1 MNKTAILTD
10 TNSGINP
17 AEAKELGLYTMP
29 MPVLADAQTYYEGKD
44 MDHAKLYAFMKEDRD
59 LSTSQPSIGDVEEVW
74 NKLLAEGYESI
85 LYIPMSSGLSGSC
98 AAATGFAAEF
108 GGKVEVADVHRIS
121 VTLRDAVLDAKSFA
135 DQGLSA
141 AEIKAKLEENAANS
155 VVYLAVDTLKYFK
168 KNGRATAAA
177 VAIATVLNLKPI
189 LITEGGKFD
198 TYAKVRGMKACKER
212 IIDAL
217 QKELDTRFKGV
228 PASEI
233 RLATA
238 STLESPEE
246 AETWRLM
253 VQEAFPQFQVTYD
266 PLSCS
271 IACHTGMGAV
281 GVGMSRVQR
290 AD

>member
-1 MNKTAILTD
+1 MNKTAIMTD
-10 TNSGINP
+10 TNSGITP
-17 AEAKELGLYTMP
+17 AEAKELGIYTMP

-44 MDHAKLYAFMKEDRD
+44 MDHAKRYAFMKEDRD

-74 NKLLAEGYESI
+74 NKLLEEGYENI
-85 LYIPMSSGLSGSC
+85 LYVPMSSGLSGSC

-121 VTLRDAVLDAKSFA
+121 VTKYLA

-155 VVYLAVDTLKYFK
+155 VVYLGVDTLKYFK

-198 TYAKVRGMKACKER
+198 TYAKVRGLKACKER

-217 QKELDTRFKGV
+217 KKELDTRFAGA

-233 RLATA
+233 HLATA
-238 STLESPEE
+238 STLETPEE
-246 AETWRLM
+246 AEAWRLM
-253 VQEAFPQFQVTYD
+253 VQEAFPQFQVSYD

>member
-281 GVGMSRVQR
+281 GAGMSRVQR
-290 AD
+290 VD

>member
-1 MNKTAILTD
+1 MNKTAIMTD
-10 TNSGINP
+10 TNSGITP
-17 AEAKELGLYTMP
+17 AEAKELGIYTMP

-74 NKLLAEGYESI
+74 NKLLEEGYENI
-85 LYIPMSSGLSGSC
+85 LYVPMSSGLSGSC

-121 VTLRDAVLDAKSFA
+121 VTLRDAVLDAKYLA

-155 VVYLAVDTLKYFK
+155 VVYLGVDTLKYFK

-198 TYAKVRGMKACKER
+198 TYAKVRGLKACKER

-217 QKELDTRFKGV
+217 KKELDTRFAGV

-233 RLATA
+233 HLATA
-238 STLESPEE
+238 STLETPEE
-246 AETWRLM
+246 AEAWRLM
-253 VQEAFPQFQVTYD
+253 VQEAFPQFQVSYD

-290 AD
+290 AE

>member
-1 MNKTAILTD
+1 MNKTAIMTD
-10 TNSGINP
+10 TNSGITP
-17 AEAKELGLYTMP
+17 AEAKELGIYTMP

-74 NKLLAEGYESI
+74 NKLLEEGYENI
-85 LYIPMSSGLSGSC
+85 LYVPMSSGLSGSC

-121 VTLRDAVLDAKSFA
+121 VTLRDAVLDAKYLA

-155 VVYLAVDTLKYFK
+155 VVYLGVDTLKYFK

-198 TYAKVRGMKACKER
+198 TYAKVRGLKACKER

-217 QKELDTRFKGV
+217 KKELDTRFAGV

-233 RLATA
+233 HLATA
-238 STLESPEE
+238 STLETPEE
-246 AETWRLM
+246 AEAWRLM
-253 VQEAFPQFQVTYD
+253 VQEAFPQFQVSYD